1 MKRTVLFS
9 RCLLSLSLLGPAP
22 LAARADV
29 PSYLFV
35 PLPTPLKL
43 PPGNVETLPL
53 NHEGSFFGD
62 QFRIVDCSPDVTP
75 AFPGDTPADEVRFG
89 ICGNQLFGGPA
100 LFDSHLAGNLTI
112 EFFPTSATTAHFVVT
127 MHVLYGDDGTVTA
140 PLGYNFPVKFNSV
153 SDAMQLSQGDVDLST

>member
-1 MKRTVLFS
+1 MKRMVLFS
-9 RCLLSLSLLGPAP
+9 RWLVSVSLLGFGLLDLAP
-22 LAARADV
+22 FAARADV
-29 PSYLFV
+29 PTYLFD

-112 EFFPTSATTAHFVVT
+112 EFFPTSATTAHFVVS

-140 PLGYNFPVKFNSV
+140 PLG
-153 SDAMQLSQGDVDLST
+153 